1 MKKFIA
7 SIKKETL
14 LLLRD
19 KIGLSILFIMPIILI
34 VVMTLI
40 QDSAFHTISEKGVPV
55 VLVDNDND
63 ALGEAIFE
71 GLKTSSL
78 CTITDSINGKKATNE
93 SAKEAVRQ
101 GRYLIGIIIP
111 KNATDNI
118 RKSVGQLV
126 NQSMGVADLEN
137 SKVLD
142 SVEIIMYVDP
152 VAKNSIIVTVM
163 SNLHEFIAGIKT
175 KIMFETFTDQIAEM
189 LPDDTDSPKNTYE
202 QTQIIHYKQIY
213 ASNLVDEVVPNAVQ
227 HNVPAWTIFGMFF
240 IVISIVSNIM
250 KEKKEGSAFRMY
262 TMPTSYFLII
272 SSKIFVYV
280 SICVLQ
286 FVAML
291 LVGIYLLPFIGLDS
305 LDLGDSISGVIL
317 LGIGTAF
324 AATGYGIFVGTLAQ
338 SEQQGA
344 ILGSLS
350 VLLLSALG
358 GIWVPSYVMPGAMR
372 QISSFSPMNWSLDGF
387 YLLFFRGA
395 GFVGILM
402 PVLKLMLFFVLMML
416 LSLGIQKRRRSN

>member
-7 SIKKETL
+7 SVRKETL

-19 KIGLSILFIMPIILI
+19 KIGLSILFVMPIILI

-40 QDSAFHTISEKGVPV
+40 QDSAFHTIAEKGVPV
-55 VLVDNDND
+55 VFVDNDND
-63 ALGEAIFE
+63 DLGKTIFE

-78 CTITDSINGKKATNE
+78 CNITDSIDGKKATNE
-93 SAKEAVRQ
+93 SVKEAVSK
-101 GRYLIGIIIP
+101 GHFLIGIVIP
-111 KNATDNI
+111 KNATENI
-118 RKSVGQLV
+118 RKSVASLV
-126 NQSMGVADLEN
+126 DQSMGMNELQN
-137 SKVLD
+137 SKTLD

-175 KIMFETFTDQIAEM
+175 KIMFETFSNQIGAIMPEGNE
-189 LPDDTDSPKNTYE
+189 SPKNTYE
-202 QTQIIHYKQIY
+202 QTQIIHYKQVY

-250 KEKKEGSAFRMY
+250 KEKKEGSAFRLY
-262 TMPTSYFLII
+262 TMPTSYFLLM
-272 SSKIFVYV
+272 SSKVFVYV
-280 SICVLQ
+280 GICFLQ

-291 LVGIYLLPFIGLDS
+291 LVGIYILPFVGLDS
-305 LDLGDSISGVIL
+305 LDLGDSISGVLL
-317 LGIGTAF
+317 LGTATAF
-324 AATGYGIFVGTLAQ
+324 AATGYGILVGTLSQ

-372 QISSFSPMNWSLDGF
+372 QLSSMSPMNWSLDGF

-395 GFVGILM
+395 GFVGILI
-402 PVLKLMLFFVLMML
+402 PVLKLMLFFALMML
-416 LSLGIQKRRRSN
+416 LSLQIQKRRRAN

>member
-7 SIKKETL
+7 SIKKETI

-34 VVMTLI
+34 IVMTLI

-55 VLVDNDND
+55 VMVDNDHD
-63 ALGEAIFE
+63 VLGEAIFD

-78 CTITDSINGKKATNE
+78 CTITDSIAGKKATTE
-93 SAKEAVRQ
+93 SVKEAVSQ
-101 GRYLIGIIIP
+101 GKYLIGIVIP
-111 KNATDNI
+111 ENASNNI
-118 RKSVGQLV
+118 RKSVGELV
-126 NQSMGVADLEN
+126 NQSMGLEDIQN
-137 SKVLD
+137 SKALD

-175 KIMFETFTDQIAEM
+175 KIMFETFTEQIGEI
-189 LPDDTDSPKNTYE
+189 LPEGNSAPKNVYE
-202 QTQIIHYKQIY
+202 QTQIIHYKQVY
-213 ASNLVDEVVPNAVQ
+213 ASNLVNDVVPNAVQ

-250 KEKKEGSAFRMY
+250 KEKKEGSAFRLY

-272 SSKIFVYV
+272 SSKVFVYV
-280 SICVLQ
+280 SICFLQ
-286 FVAML
+286 FIAML
-291 LVGIYLLPFIGLDS
+291 LVGIYILPFVGLDS
-305 LDLGDSISGVIL
+305 LDLGDSISGVLL
-317 LGIGTAF
+317 LGLATAF
-324 AATGYGIFVGTLAQ
+324 AATGYGIFVGTLSL

-358 GIWVPSYVMPGAMR
+358 GIWVPAYVMPGAMR

-387 YLLFFRGA
+387 YLLFFRGT
-395 GFVGILM
+395 GFVGILV
-402 PVLKLMLFFVLMML
+402 PVLKLMLFFALMMVF
-416 LSLGIQKRRRSN
+416 SLRIQKRRRAN